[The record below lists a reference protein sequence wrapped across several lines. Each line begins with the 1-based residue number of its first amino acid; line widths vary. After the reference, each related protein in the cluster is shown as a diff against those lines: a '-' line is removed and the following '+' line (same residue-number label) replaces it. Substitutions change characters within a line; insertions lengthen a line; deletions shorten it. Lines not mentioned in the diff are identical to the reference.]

1 MPPVSFWR
9 ILKLN
14 STEWPYFVVGTLCA
28 IINGGLQ
35 PAFAVIFSKVVGV
48 SDYIHFYVTYD
59 SRQVNELS
67 LMHIHLHTSLSLTHT
82 QHGHTHGH
90 THTTHTCHKSI
101 SLYMKQTR
109 MKA

>member
-1 MPPVSFWR
+1 MPLVSFWR

-48 SDYIHFYVTYD
+48 SDYIHF
-59 SRQVNELS
+59 
-67 LMHIHLHTSLSLTHT
+67 
-82 QHGHTHGH
+82 
-90 THTTHTCHKSI
+90 
-101 SLYMKQTR
+101 
-109 MKA
+109 